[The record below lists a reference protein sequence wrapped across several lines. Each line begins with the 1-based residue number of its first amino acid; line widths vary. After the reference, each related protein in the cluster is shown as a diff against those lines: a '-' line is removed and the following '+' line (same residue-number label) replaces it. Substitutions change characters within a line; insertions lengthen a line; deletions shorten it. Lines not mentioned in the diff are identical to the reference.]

1 MLGVSQQ
8 FSLLEANALTSLR
21 ERFARNAG
29 VASDGPLLNLDVR
42 FTVRRADGT
51 SPRRA
56 MTDMRAAF
64 CLCSHQK
71 ARDKKRDIL
80 EKRDC
85 AFFSIL
91 ELFP

>member
-42 FTVRRADGT
+42 FTVRRAYGT

-71 ARDKKRDIL
+71 ARDKKRDSL

>member
-8 FSLLEANALTSLR
+8 FSLLEANALPSLR

-64 CLCSHQK
+64 CLVTT
-71 ARDKKRDIL
+71 KKRVT
-80 EKRDC
+80 KNVTVSKNVTVP
-85 AFFSIL
+85 FSIL

>member
-29 VASDGPLLNLDVR
+29 VASDGPLLILDVR

-64 CLCSHQK
+64 CLCYHQK
-71 ARDKKRDIL
+71 ARDKKRDSL